1 LADTDLYAVA
11 NRISYV
17 DSEVKNGTTL
27 FIGGLRDKW
36 SEASI
41 KRIYRYVAAII
52 QPYPLSKEH
61 KSEEKIRKKET
72 RDPGFSVS
80 LYKKTGKQ
88 REVIADESSMIF
100 RYAVASVE
108 GLIDENGNGLYSL
121 ESKRFDIDKTEAIGK
136 DRENPQLAFS
146 ELRSIQFKAHYF
158 IYHPD
163 LIPTQQRTYIQ
174 ELAEEIGGI
183 RLYNNGFRV
192 LPYGEPFADWL
203 RLDQSVRKRQILPP
217 HGNNNFFGFVEV
229 SENSNLMEET
239 SSREGLQENQAFSE
253 LQDFVYRCLVASATE
268 VARARGI
275 KERASQKNWDKKK
288 ERPKT
293 RVLNF
298 TKRIVEEAE
307 EFERELKKIPEYSD
321 KTKLALGVD
330 GATITD
336 RFKEIAKEIEGAI
349 LEQSEEEELLI
360 KELGMLRVLA
370 SLGLTIGGNSA

>member
-1 LADTDLYAVA
+1 
-11 NRISYV
+11 
-17 DSEVKNGTTL
+17 
-27 FIGGLRDKW
+27 LRDKW